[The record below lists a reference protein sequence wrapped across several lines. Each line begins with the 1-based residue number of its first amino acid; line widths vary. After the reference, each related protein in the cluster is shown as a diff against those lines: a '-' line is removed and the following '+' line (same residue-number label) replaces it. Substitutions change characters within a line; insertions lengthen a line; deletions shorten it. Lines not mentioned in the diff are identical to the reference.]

1 MPSSKIGTQLTGE
14 MPPPMWTKEGR
25 NNPLAWYNHMRENEP
40 VAWHSDVN
48 AFGFFRYDDVRDA
61 FLDHECWSNQRR
73 FDGLPES
80 QRALHINANTMN
92 GLDPPEQSRI
102 RLLAMPALSP
112 KEIGKLRGRIAEIS
126 GQLLDAALSKGT
138 FDVVADYAHKL
149 PQIVINEILGVPP
162 EDFAVAKGFSNRM
175 EAATGRYTG
184 APFTDVEELRAVN
197 REYREYF
204 APIIEARRAR
214 DFGDVMSMLVR
225 AEEAGGRLNNEELV
239 KLAMLINRG
248 GAETTMTLITHMIRS
263 MLLFPDQFDRVRA
276 DRSLIPSAV
285 EETLRYFP
293 PSHSMARVAT
303 RDVSVRDRH
312 IKKGSMALLWMPAA
326 NHDPEV
332 FPDPD
337 VFDVGRTPNRHL
349 SLGYGV
355 HLCIGM
361 HLARLEA
368 QIALEHWLD
377 RVRDF
382 RRISDTPVEWSQ
394 VSLVAVYPRSF
405 PVAITR

>member
-1 MPSSKIGTQLTGE
+1 
-14 MPPPMWTKEGR
+14 MWTREGR
-25 NNPLAWYNHMRENEP
+25 NDPLTWYNYMRENEP
-40 VAWHSDVN
+40 VAWHGDVN
-48 AFGFFRYDDVRDA
+48 AYGVFRYDDVRDA
-61 FLDHECWSNQRR
+61 FLNHELWSNQRR
-73 FDGLPES
+73 FDRLPES

-92 GLDPPEQSRI
+92 GLDPPEQSRM
-102 RLLAMPALSP
+102 RLLAMPAFAP
-112 KEIGKLRGRIAEIS
+112 REIGKLRQRIADIS
-126 GQLLDAALSKGT
+126 AQLLDAALAKGT

-149 PQIVINEILGVPP
+149 PQVVINEILGVPR
-162 EDFAVAKGFSNRM
+162 EDFGLAKGFADRM

-184 APFTDVEELRAVN
+184 AAFTDPEELRAIN

-214 DFGDVMSMLVR
+214 DHGDVMSVLVR
-225 AEEAGGRLNNEELV
+225 AEEEGGRLNNEELV

-303 RDVSVRDRH
+303 RDVTVRGVS
-312 IKKGSMALLWMPAA
+312 IPGGSMALLWMPSA
-326 NHDPEV
+326 NHDSDA
-332 FPDPD
+332 FPNPD

-349 SLGYGV
+349 SLGFGV

-377 RVRDF
+377 RIKDF
-382 RRISDTPVEWSQ
+382 RRSDDTPVEWSQ

-405 PVAITR
+405 PVTIRRH